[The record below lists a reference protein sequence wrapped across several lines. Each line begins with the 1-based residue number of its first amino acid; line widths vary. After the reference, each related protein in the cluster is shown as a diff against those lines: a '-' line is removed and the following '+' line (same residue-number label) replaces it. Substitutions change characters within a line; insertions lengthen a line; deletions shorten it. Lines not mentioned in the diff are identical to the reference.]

1 MAIWAGKWNIL
12 NGCAISASLSIFNKS
27 DAIGKKGLFHFCNPE
42 CLDLDFFPIFM
53 NFQPFQEHQRIQGTP
68 AALQLPFAKSDAI
81 LGVLHCKEGNQARD
95 LALLGIAGSCGD
107 DYEMQSSTFN
117 SSVTLSIDEKRQVML
132 NVTSSPSCYWRL
144 SEQDRKVSW
153 ISGYGM
159 SVIQSKKTW
168 TFTLKENWFSNDAVF
183 RDRWGMD
190 VLSVFCSRHHVP

>member
-1 MAIWAGKWNIL
+1 L

-107 DYEMQSSTFN
+107 DYEMQSSIPSTHL
-117 SSVTLSIDEKRQVML
+117 SRSVSTK
-132 NVTSSPSCYWRL
+132 
-144 SEQDRKVSW
+144 
-153 ISGYGM
+153 
-159 SVIQSKKTW
+159 
-168 TFTLKENWFSNDAVF
+168 
-183 RDRWGMD
+183 RDR
-190 VLSVFCSRHHVP
+190 